1 MNVTKLGA
9 IDIGSNSVR
18 CLISNVVYK
27 DGYTYYRK
35 VSMIRL
41 PIRLGQEV
49 FLNGAL
55 SEETAAR
62 FAEGMQAY
70 KHLLKVHGVQD
81 FRAVATSAMREAA
94 NGAELVKKVRK
105 SSGIDIQIIDGAE
118 EARLVFNSKL
128 YDIIQAPQEYFI
140 YIDVGGGSTEL
151 SILHDQDVIASES
164 FKIGGVR
171 VMNGLDTEEEWLRM
185 KKWTERHM
193 RNFHNKAAIGAG
205 GNINKLHKISLRSLN
220 KPLRLSYIE
229 DQFDMISTLDVEE
242 RVTQLGLNFDRADI
256 IVHALPIYMKVM
268 QWAGVGKIYVPKIGV
283 SDGLIRDLYHKEYKE
298 KVEGQQA

>member
-1 MNVTKLGA
+1 MHVTKLGA

-27 DGYTYYRK
+27 GGYTYYRK

-55 SEETAAR
+55 SDETKAR
-62 FAEGMQAY
+62 FVEGMQAY
-70 KHLLKVHGVQD
+70 KHLLKVHGVED

-94 NGAELVKKVRK
+94 NGTELVKKVRK
-105 SSGIDIQIIDGAE
+105 STGINIQIIDGAE

-151 SILHDQDVIASES
+151 SILHDQEVIASES

-205 GNINKLHKISLRSLN
+205 GNINKLHKISMRSLN

-229 DQFDMISTLDVEE
+229 DQFDMISTLNVEE

-283 SDGLIRDLYHKEYKE
+283 SDGLIRDLYHKEFKS
-298 KVEGQQA
+298 KVEGQDS

>member
-70 KHLLKVHGVQD
+70 KHLMKVHGLQD

-105 SSGIDIQIIDGAE
+105 STGIDIQIIDGAE

-298 KVEGQQA
+298 KVEGQ

>member
-105 SSGIDIQIIDGAE
+105 STGIDIQIIDGAE

-229 DQFDMISTLDVEE
+229 DQFDMISSLDVEE

>member
-35 VSMIRL
+35 VSLIRL
-41 PIRLGQEV
+41 PIRLGHEV

-55 SEETAAR
+55 SEDTAAR

-105 SSGIDIQIIDGAE
+105 STGIDIQIIDGAE

-229 DQFDMISTLDVEE
+229 DQFDMISALDVEE

>member
-105 SSGIDIQIIDGAE
+105 STGIDIQIIDGAE

-229 DQFDMISTLDVEE
+229 DQFDMISALDVEE

-298 KVEGQQA
+298 KVEGQEA

>member
-229 DQFDMISTLDVEE
+229 DQFDMISALDVEE

-283 SDGLIRDLYHKEYKE
+283 SDGLIRDLYHKEYKG